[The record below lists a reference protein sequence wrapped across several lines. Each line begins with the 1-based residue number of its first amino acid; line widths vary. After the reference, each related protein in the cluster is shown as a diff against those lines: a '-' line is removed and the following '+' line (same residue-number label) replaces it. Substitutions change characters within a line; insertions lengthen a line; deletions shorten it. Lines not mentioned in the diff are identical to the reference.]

1 MKTFREWLRETGKE
15 KVETIKEHDYYTE
28 EQMIKDIEM
37 YDSVQRMITG
47 HNLGLELK
55 HNVNWTRDMIK
66 MNENVIEPLKIKIHT
81 SNLEKLNSEWNEYNI
96 FFIESQYLAGQYD
109 KQKDE
114 ITIFCNSKNT
124 ELEIEAMVAYEMVH
138 KEQHKR
144 AGENYFKQSEK
155 MVNEINSI
163 IREKQN
169 LIRQP
174 AGNLIHRDK
183 LKELDKK
190 LLDKETTYR
199 YLTPYE
205 EMAYACQ
212 NVVMYSK
219 NFSKPNELINFLK
232 TETEFPIT
240 SRFKKCVAMYWLIK
254 DKI

>member
-1 MKTFREWLRETGKE
+1 MKTFTEWLRETEKE
-15 KVETIKEHDYYTE
+15 KVEVIKEHEYYTE

-37 YDSVQRMITG
+37 YDSVQRMMRS
-47 HNLGLELK
+47 HDLGLELK
-55 HNVNWTRDMIK
+55 HNVSWTKDMIK
-66 MNENVIEPLKIKIHT
+66 MNGNVIEPMKIKIHT
-81 SNLEKLNSEWNEYNI
+81 SNLEKLNLEWNEYNI
-96 FFIESQYLAGQYD
+96 FFIESRELSGYYD

-114 ITIFCNSKNT
+114 ICIFCNSKNT
-124 ELEIEAMVAYEMVH
+124 ELEIEAMVAHEMVH

-144 AGENYFKQSEK
+144 AGDNYFKQSEK

-169 LIRQP
+169 HIRQP

-183 LKELDKK
+183 IKELDEK
-190 LLDKETTYR
+190 LLEKETIYR

-212 NVVMYSK
+212 NVITYSK
-219 NFSKPNELINFLK
+219 VFKKPNELINFLK
-232 TETEFPIT
+232 AETDFPIT